1 MARLL
6 PNDVW
11 RLREAIRI
19 ADIRGG
25 SVHIS
30 RTMARRILAALRD
43 KETPDD

>member
-6 PNDVW
+6 PNDLW
-11 RLREAIRI
+11 RLREAIRL

-30 RTMARRILAALRD
+30 RTMARRIVAALRD
-43 KETPDD
+43 METPDD